1 MFGVLNLYKPR
12 GMTSHDVIYKVRKAL
27 NLKKVG
33 HLGTLDPMATGVL
46 PVCVGAATR
55 LIEYF
60 YDDKAYTGT
69 ITFGQTTD
77 SWDADGAPLIT
88 KDASSITQADLMALL
103 PQLTGHITQT
113 IPLRSAKH
121 IKGKKLY
128 QYAIE
133 GKSIELPTKQVTVH
147 ELTLLSFTPGPQ
159 AQAVIHVSCST
170 GTYIRSIA
178 VALGELLGVGAH
190 LSGLVRTRHGRF
202 GVEESTP
209 LEVFQASE
217 APQHYLQSPLPYLAL
232 TPLPALTPEA
242 YAAIGFGQKIEMNA
256 LPRNASC
263 SVVLDAAPND
273 TLTTAADAAIT
284 SKTMTDASAV
294 ALRLKT
300 NHLYL
305 AIKDDAPF
313 AVLRAENTDR
323 LKPLKVFPAL

>member
-27 NLKKVG
+27 NLQKVG

-46 PVCVGAATR
+46 PVCVGTATR

-88 KDASSITQADLMALL
+88 KDASSITEADLTALL
-103 PQLTGHITQT
+103 PQLTGDITQT

-159 AQAVIHVSCST
+159 AQATIHVSCST

-190 LSGLVRTRHGRF
+190 LSGLERTQHGKFR
-202 GVEESTP
+202 VADSIP
-209 LEVFQASE
+209 LATFQASE
-217 APQHYLQSPLPYLAL
+217 LPSQYLQSPLSYLDL
-232 TPLPALTPEA
+232 TPLPVLSDAE
-242 YAAIGFGQKIEMNA
+242 YAAIGFGQKIE
-256 LPRNASC
+256 LG
-263 SVVLDAAPND
+263 VGD
-273 TLTTAADAAIT
+273 T
-284 SKTMTDASAV
+284 ASAPSSTAV
-294 ALRLKT
+294 AVRLKT

-305 AIKDDAPF
+305 AIKAGAPF
-313 AVLRAENTDR
+313 AVLRAENTER
-323 LKPLKVFPAL
+323 LKPLKVFPAV